1 MKGGRKVQR
10 ADPVNMPAMLDL
22 SSELLEDIFV
32 KITNLE
38 DIIALSSTCRRLAAL
53 VEHPSLWRCVL
64 LKIQLVERGTVWR
77 GRRGW
82 VSMEGHGLTWKHCGP
97 WQAMPGPENDRA

>member
-10 ADPVNMPAMLDL
+10 EDPVNMPAMLDL

-53 VEHPSLWRCVL
+53 VEHPSLWRHVL
-64 LKIQLVERGTVWR
+64 PKIQLVERGTPQNIF
-77 GRRGW
+77 GM
-82 VSMEGHGLTWKHCGP
+82 SSLPWKKYFSD
-97 WQAMPGPENDRA
+97 N